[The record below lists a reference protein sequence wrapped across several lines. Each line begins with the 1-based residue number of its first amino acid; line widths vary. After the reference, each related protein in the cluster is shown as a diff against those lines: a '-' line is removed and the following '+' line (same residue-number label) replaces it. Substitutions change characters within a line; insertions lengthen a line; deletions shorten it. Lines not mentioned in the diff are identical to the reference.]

1 MKYMRIAFACLAG
14 LAGLSCANGN
24 KPVKQQ
30 EDTFKYLVDEFAD
43 IKIIRY
49 RIPGWEDLTLQQKSF
64 IYYMG
69 EAAKSGRDIFWD
81 QNFKYN
87 LDVRKCLET
96 VLETYTGDRDTPEF
110 HQFLVY
116 AKRVFFSNG
125 IHHHYAEE
133 KIIPECPA
141 SYIESLLQES
151 ECEEEDIERLTDI
164 MCNPNTYKVRRN
176 TGKDGDI
183 LLTSSTNLYSGV
195 TRKQA
200 EAFYAGLEDPS
211 DASPVEHGLN
221 SRLVLKDGIV
231 QEEVYKT
238 DGKYGPALEQICHW
252 LEKAAE
258 VAENPRQA
266 EYIRTLITYYKTG
279 DLALWDA
286 FNIAWVQDTDLFADF
301 INGFIEVYADPMGRK
316 GAWEAH
322 VNFKDVEASRRTEII
337 SNQAQWF
344 ENHSPVDPRFKK
356 KEATG
361 VSAKVINVAML
372 GGESYPATPIG
383 INLPNSDWIRKEY
396 GSKSVTI
403 ANITQAYDK
412 AAEESPKSMLAEFSL
427 DEEEA
432 AFLKE
437 YGSLTGN
444 LHTDLHECLGHG
456 SGQLLPGVSP
466 NALGEYSSTLEEVRA
481 DLFALYYIADD
492 KLVELGILPNQEA
505 YKAEYINYIRNG
517 LFTQLVRIEKGR
529 DLTQAHMQCRQ
540 LIAKWVFTNGNAIEQ
555 VVKDGKTYFA
565 IRDYETLRS
574 LFATLLAEVQRIKSE
589 GDYGAGKALV
599 EQYAIKIDQPLHAE
613 VLKRYAALELKPY
626 GGFINP
632 NLVPVYDKKGR
643 LKDFNLEYAADFLQQ
658 QLSYGK
664 AYGFL

>member
-1 MKYMRIAFACLAG
+1 MKIAFACFVG
-14 LAGLSCANGN
+14 IAGLSCTT
-24 KPVKQQ
+24 KTSQLKKQDS
-30 EDTFKYLVDEFAD
+30 EFKYLVDEFAD
-43 IKIIRY
+43 IKVMRY
-49 RIPGWEDLTLQQKSF
+49 RVPHWESLTLQQKSF

-81 QNFKYN
+81 QNSKYN
-87 LDVRKCLET
+87 LEVRKCLEII
-96 VLETYTGDRDTPEF
+96 LETYTGNRDTPEF
-110 HQFLVY
+110 DQFLTY

-133 KIIPECPA
+133 KILPEC
-141 SYIESLLQES
+141 SVDYIKNLLELSQY
-151 ECEEEDIERLTDI
+151 EEESIDRIAEI
-164 MCNPNTYKVRRN
+164 MCNPGLYKVRRG
-176 TGKDGDI
+176 TGKEGDL
-183 LLTSSTNLYSGV
+183 LLTSSINFYSGV
-195 TRKQA
+195 TRA
-200 EAFYAGLEDPS
+200 EAESFYASLEDPLNPR
-211 DASPVEHGLN
+211 PVEYGLN
-221 SRLVLKDGIV
+221 SQLVKRDGKIL
-231 QEEVYKT
+231 EETYKI
-238 DGKYGPALEQICHW
+238 DGKYGPAIEQICYW
-252 LEKAAE
+252 LEKAAK
-258 VAENPRQA
+258 VAESPGQA
-266 EYIRTLITYYKTG
+266 DYIQTLITYYKTG
-279 DLALWDA
+279 DLSLWDA
-286 FNIAWVQDTDLFADF
+286 FNIAWVQDTQVFADF
-301 INGFIEVYADPMGRK
+301 INGFIEVYADPLGRK

-344 ENHSPVDPRFKK
+344 EDHSPVDPRFKK

-432 AFLKE
+432 AFLKK

-517 LFTQLVRIEKGR
+517 LFTQLVRIELGK

-589 GDYGAGKALV
+589 GDYNAGKALV

-632 NLVPVYDKKGR
+632 NMVPIYDKKGR
-643 LKDFNLEYAADFLQQ
+643 LKDVSLEYAADFLQQ

-664 AYGFL
+664 AYEFL